1 MIHRRRFLNGLA
13 IVGAAGVAL
22 VSRSHAL
29 DIAGMKPGEFFWD
42 LERAPQGPVVIIV
55 SLPAQRLNVYRNG
68 ELVAVST
75 TSTGKPGH
83 ETPTGVFTILQKD
96 KDHHSSIYN
105 NASMPYT
112 ERLTW
117 SGVALHAGNLPG
129 YPTSHG
135 CVHLPLAFAKD
146 LFGITG
152 LGTTVI
158 IADRPLRPGRSPSSR
173 PAAARRRRERGRGRD
188 DHDRRQ
194 HRRRPRR
201 HRHRHPGGGHRL
213 RRRRP
218 HLRDGKRRAH
228 LRGPHHHRGRPAH
241 RPHALRDEDPAGR
254 RRRPVDRSALRDRF
268 GRRGAGRPDHRIPC
282 TGSPPTPT
290 CGSISPP
297 FSCRGRP
304 FSVTQDSAH
313 PGTRSEPG
321 FVVATH
327 PTV

>member
-55 SLPAQRLNVYRNG
+55 SLPAQRLYVYRNG

-158 IADRPLRPGRSPSSR
+158 IADSHSGPADLLHPGLLLPADAESEAVAETIMTGGNTADVPVGSDTGT
-173 PAAARRRRERGRGRD
+173 PAAVIASAADGRIYVMETGALTFEGPITIADGAPIGHTLYVMKTPQDGGGAQWIAVRYETD
-188 DHDRRQ
+188 SGAEAPDAPTTDPLHRISADADVRQ
-194 HRRRPRR
+194 HLAALFV
-201 HRHRHPGGGHRL
+201 PGSTL
-213 RRRRP
+213 
-218 HLRDGKRRAH
+218 L
-228 LRGPHHHRGRPAH
+228 
-241 RPHALRDEDPAGR
+241 
-254 RRRPVDRSALRDRF
+254 
-268 GRRGAGRPDHRIPC
+268 
-282 TGSPPTPT
+282 
-290 CGSISPP
+290 
-297 FSCRGRP
+297 
-304 FSVTQDSAH
+304 VTQDPAH